1 MKKFRFS
8 ILAFAALLML
18 VACKKHDQFA
28 GYKMHA
34 VPDDYAEIQLHYF
47 EPVLNNS
54 TNYIDSVF
62 LNKILRSSIR
72 FCKRQTLQKR

>member
-62 LNKILRSSIR
+62 LN
-72 FCKRQTLQKR
+72 